1 MTETVP
7 PAEYTLLLMH
17 VIGTIMSM
25 DVAPRRPC
33 SRVQAIRGLEDC
45 WNFSYWVQP
54 TVWPILV
61 GVLDGIR
68 ISFSRGVTS
77 VLSEEQTQPLRIP

>member
-1 MTETVP
+1 MTETDP
-7 PAEYTLLLMH
+7 PAEHTLFLMN

-25 DVAPRRPC
+25 VVAPRRPGTTR
-33 SRVQAIRGLEDC
+33 SNEDG
-45 WNFSYWVQP
+45 WNSSSSDPP

-68 ISFSRGVTS
+68 ISFSRRVTS